1 MFSIRM
7 FEVKVYTV
15 SRAAGD
21 KTIKEIKGTI
31 MTSKRAKEF
40 SEKDSYYAVK
50 SQKSGRP
57 WLKYYIKEDP

>member
-1 MFSIRM
+1 M

-57 WLKYYIKEDP
+57 WIH

>member
-1 MFSIRM
+1 M
-7 FEVKVYTV
+7 FEVMVYTV

-21 KTIKEIKGTI
+21 KTTKEIKGRI
-31 MTSKRAKEF
+31 MTIRAKEF